1 MRLFQPL
8 PQPASSGEGEGD
20 ARDREKN
27 KTMREEIADLDAD
40 TLEAVRTYN
49 AGHYLEAHEMFELI
63 WMTKGGAEKIFY
75 QGLVHVA
82 MGFHYLIAGDFDRSV
97 AKLRRAAELLDN
109 FAADFLGVDV
119 EVLRSSIGR
128 CRQRLEE
135 LGVSGI
141 PRFDRTLIPRL
152 EFLPHS
158 TR

>member
-1 MRLFQPL
+1 
-8 PQPASSGEGEGD
+8 
-20 ARDREKN
+20 
-27 KTMREEIADLDAD
+27 MREEIAERDAD

-49 AGHYLEAHEMFELI
+49 DGHYLEAHELFELI

-82 MGFHYLIAGDFDRSV
+82 MGFHYLSVGDFDPST
-97 AKLRRAAELLDN
+97 AKLRRATELLDD
-109 FAADFLGVDV
+109 FAPDFLGFDV
-119 EVLRSSIGR
+119 EMLRSSIGR
-128 CRQRLEE
+128 CRQRLAE

-152 EFLPHS
+152 EFLPDA